1 MLHTTIP
8 MATNPLQKL
17 QMDMQPIN
25 RSIPKM
31 HPSTNRTR
39 TQPTTHPNPTTHTT
53 PKLVTDM
60 ATPTA
65 TMQSVTTSAEKL
77 VSRRFRRKQ
86 LGKSSFTPIFESS
99 DTCTVAAEGD
109 VYEACC

>member
-1 MLHTTIP
+1 

-65 TMQSVTTSAEKL
+65 TIKVSLPQLKSLFKGVSAENSLEKAPL
-77 VSRRFRRKQ
+77 HPFLRVVTLAQ
-86 LGKSSFTPIFESS
+86 
-99 DTCTVAAEGD
+99 
-109 VYEACC
+109 